1 MYGEQKQ
8 GILPFVL
15 NHMKRNLD
23 KVKLETKHVSAILLV
38 IKVKV
43 LSQASILLPNAVAI
57 NKGQATTYTE
67 SIFKNTFLFCFFFTL
82 FSQH

>member
-8 GILPFVL
+8 EIPLFVL

-23 KVKLETKHVSAILLV
+23 KVKLKTKHVSAILLV
-38 IKVKV
+38 IQVKV
-43 LSQASILLPNAVAI
+43 QSQASILLPNAVAI
-57 NKGQATTYTE
+57 NKGQATTYME
-67 SIFKNTFLFCFFFTL
+67 SIFKNTFLFCFFFTF